1 LNGREKIEK
10 AYRESEERIEKEV
23 EEELAQIKEKA
34 NKIIVEAE
42 KIGEAL
48 ENSVKQDHE
57 VRHKKKS

>member
-23 EEELAQIKEKA
+23 AEELSIIKEKA
-34 NKIIVEAE
+34 NKIIVEVE

-48 ENSVKQDHE
+48 ENSVKVDNE
-57 VRHKKKS
+57 VSHKKKS